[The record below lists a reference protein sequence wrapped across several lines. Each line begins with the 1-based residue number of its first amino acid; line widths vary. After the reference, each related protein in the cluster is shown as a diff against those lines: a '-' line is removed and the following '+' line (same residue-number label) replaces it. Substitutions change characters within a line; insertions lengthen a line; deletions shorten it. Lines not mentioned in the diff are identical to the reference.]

1 MMMGNY
7 FVMSTRFNK
16 SKASDFGLI
25 SKDANTAIN
34 PNDNS
39 IWIRTALY
47 DFGWGKENGFYKSP
61 LPNFD
66 ILLELALNSKS
77 RDDMYGAAAM
87 ILENFADELLCQC
100 ETLINDRSRKK
111 EFKRLVELFKL
122 SRQQTGV
129 PLFEKHMNKLKA
141 IIVDG
146 KKSLILQ
153 IRCNALS
160 QQASLFGTKG

>member
-1 MMMGNY
+1 MMGNY

-87 ILENFADELLCQC
+87 ILENFSDELLCQC

-122 SRQQTGV
+122 
-129 PLFEKHMNKLKA
+129 
-141 IIVDG
+141 
-146 KKSLILQ
+146 KSATN
-153 IRCNALS
+153 RCS
-160 QQASLFGTKG
+160 VVRKTYEQVKSDYCR

>member
-1 MMMGNY
+1 MMGNY

-47 DFGWGKENGFYKSP
+47 DFGWGKETGFYKSP

-122 SRQQTGV
+122 KSATNRCSVDRKTYEQV
-129 PLFEKHMNKLKA
+129 KSDYCRWKKISDIANKM
-141 IIVDG
+141 
-146 KKSLILQ
+146 
-153 IRCNALS
+153 
-160 QQASLFGTKG
+160 

>member
-1 MMMGNY
+1 MKCDCAGGSLRRILYLVHRILSNCHIDL
-7 FVMSTRFNK
+7 
-16 SKASDFGLI
+16 SDFYLLRQYSRNLI
-25 SKDANTAIN
+25 FDAL
-34 PNDNS
+34 D
-39 IWIRTALY
+39 
-47 DFGWGKENGFYKSP
+47 DKKENGFYKSP

-122 SRQQTGV
+122 KSATNRCSVVRKTYEQV
-129 PLFEKHMNKLKA
+129 KSDYCRWKKISDIANKM
-141 IIVDG
+141 
-146 KKSLILQ
+146 
-153 IRCNALS
+153 
-160 QQASLFGTKG
+160 

>member
-122 SRQQTGV
+122 KSATNRCSVVRKTYEQV
-129 PLFEKHMNKLKA
+129 KS
-141 IIVDG
+141 DYCRW
-146 KKSLILQ
+146 KKISDI
-153 IRCNALS
+153 A
-160 QQASLFGTKG
+160 KKM

>member
-1 MMMGNY
+1 MMGNY

-47 DFGWGKENGFYKSP
+47 EEIILRQYSRNLIFDALDDKKENGFYKSP

-66 ILLELALNSKS
+66 ILLDLALNSKS

-122 SRQQTGV
+122 KSATNRCSVVRKTYEQV
-129 PLFEKHMNKLKA
+129 KSDYCRWKKISDIANKM
-141 IIVDG
+141 
-146 KKSLILQ
+146 
-153 IRCNALS
+153 
-160 QQASLFGTKG
+160 